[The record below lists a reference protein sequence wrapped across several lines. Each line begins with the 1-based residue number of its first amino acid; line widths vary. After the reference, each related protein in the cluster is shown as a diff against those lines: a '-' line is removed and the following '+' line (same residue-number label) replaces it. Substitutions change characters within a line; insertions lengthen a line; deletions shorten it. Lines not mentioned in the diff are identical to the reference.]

1 MTTDEAPAPFPPMPG
16 SQHVHRNVDTAP
28 ANYSVDSLWIVLAD
42 SNDTGGRHS
51 MMEQLMPKGSGPPP
65 HVHTWSDETY
75 YLLDGQ
81 MTILVGDTLVTARKG
96 DYLVVP
102 RNTRH
107 AFRVDSD
114 TARIL
119 NGYTPGSMEMMVVE
133 MAKRAT
139 ERALPPKGPPPS
151 TAMAPE
157 LLARY
162 GLIWLPGPDPLRP
175 SGH

>member
-1 MTTDEAPAPFPPMPG
+1 MTNQSPPDLPPMPG
-16 SQHVHRNVDTAP
+16 SQHVHRNNGTAP
-28 ANYSVDSLWIVLAD
+28 AYYNVDSLWIVLAD
-42 SNDTGGRHS
+42 GNDTGGRHS

-65 HVHTWSDETY
+65 HIHTWSDETY
-75 YLLDGQ
+75 YILDGQ
-81 MTILVGDTLVTARKG
+81 MTILIGDKMVTARQG

-102 RNTRH
+102 RHTRH
-107 AFRVDSD
+107 AFRVDTE

-119 NGYTPGSMEMMVVE
+119 NGYTPASMEMMVVE

-139 ERALPPKGPPPS
+139 QRALPPKGPPPS
-151 TAMAPE
+151 TAMASE

-175 SGH
+175 DGH